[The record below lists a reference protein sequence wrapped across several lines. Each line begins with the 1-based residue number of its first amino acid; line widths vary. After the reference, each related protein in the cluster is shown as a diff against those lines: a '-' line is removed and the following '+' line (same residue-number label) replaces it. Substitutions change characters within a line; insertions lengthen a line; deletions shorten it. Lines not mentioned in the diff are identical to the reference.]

1 MNEIEGECWTPVL
14 QASAP
19 DCFRAVPGGIRLG
32 GPGIVQDAA
41 GCWQARIRNPSR
53 RRYGPAKWLWAD
65 QIDPRAVTRYRGRIC
80 RSVTGAPLPAW
91 SRLEATCGNPAC
103 LNPDHLD
110 LIEIP
115 APEHRPEGGHYGW
128 AGDGEDEVYCW
139 IADPLRPPKPPKAPR
154 VLKGVARG
162 EASGRS
168 EDVRPPKP
176 AKVPW
181 VPKGVARGERSGQ
194 SKLTAEDV
202 RAIRAAAATSDS
214 SRGSETSHR
223 AIAARYGISAPALRK
238 IITRQSWAHVD

>member
-1 MNEIEGECWTPVL
+1 MIEIEGECWTPVL

-19 DCFRAVPGGIRLG
+19 DCFRAARGGIRLG

-41 GCWQARIRNPSR
+41 GCWLARVRNPSR
-53 RRYGPAKWLWAD
+53 RRYGSAKWLWAD
-65 QIDPRAVTRYRGRIC
+65 QIDPRAVTRYRGRVC

-91 SRLEATCGNPAC
+91 SRLEATCGNRSC

-115 APEHRPEGGHYGW
+115 APEYRPLEGGHYGW

-139 IADPLRPPKPPKAPR
+139 IPDALRPPKAPKAPR
-154 VLKGVARG
+154 
-162 EASGRS
+162 
-168 EDVRPPKP
+168 
-176 AKVPW
+176 
-181 VPKGVARGERSGQ
+181 VPKGVARGEASGQ

-214 SRGSETSHR
+214 SRGSETSHK
-223 AIAARYGISAPALRK
+223 AIAARYGITAPALRK
-238 IITRQSWAHVD
+238 IVTRQSWAHVD

>member
-1 MNEIEGECWTPVL
+1 MNEIEGKCWTPVL
-14 QASAP
+14 QATAP

-41 GCWQARIRNPSR
+41 GHWQARIRNPSR
-53 RRYGPAKWLWAD
+53 RRYGAAKWLWAD

-103 LNPDHLD
+103 IAPDHLD

-115 APEHRPEGGHYGW
+115 APDYRAREGGHYGW

-139 IADPLRPPKPPKAPR
+139 IADPLRSPKPAKAPR
-154 VLKGVARG
+154 VPKGVARG

-168 EDVRPPKP
+168 
-176 AKVPW
+176 KV
-181 VPKGVARGERSGQ
+181 
-194 SKLTAEDV
+194 TAEDV
-202 RAIRAAAATSDS
+202 RAIRAAAADSNS
-214 SRGSETSHR
+214 SRGSETSHK

-238 IITRQSWAHVD
+238 IVTRQSWAHVD